1 MAGNECDSPCP
12 LSIFQ
17 TYLQLPSISIP
28 QILGIQVIVSQALPS
43 RSSQFYNHFSIHTT
57 TLTVLPLF
65 SQALFESLPRTI
77 QKSAHNKSS
86 LHPSISPSLHPSI
99 SPFIHPF
106 IHLSIHHPSP
116 PHPQDSKILLALH
129 AQNSIIMITSL
140 TLIISI
146 FISTHQPYLT
156 LPYLT

>member
-129 AQNSIIMITSL
+129 AQNSIIIITSL

-156 LPYLT
+156 LPYRT